1 MGGHTKE
8 DINEKNISSSDH
20 IVIHQFGHRSTICTP
35 QFLMYGFGPLHQRRF
50 EIVEQLKYLPIKTG
64 DIFYR
69 ASNAKGP
76 LGLPFSRIV
85 ARLTKS
91 KYSHAAMAL
100 MEDGVPYVLEIN
112 DRGTLKY
119 RLIDWIDTCYTNELS
134 IYRLKNLTE
143 EIKDDIETEMRKVLK
158 DDTDYDFTFS
168 DDKKYYCTEVVAV
181 IYNKI
186 GIELIK
192 PELIKDVV
200 SKWSYFLLKVGNLI
214 ISNISNYKRISN
226 FANYK

>member
-1 MGGHTKE
+1 
-8 DINEKNISSSDH
+8 
-20 IVIHQFGHRSTICTP
+20 
-35 QFLMYGFGPLHQRRF
+35 MYGFGPLHQRRF

-91 KYSHAAMAL
+91 RYSHAAMAL
-100 MEDGVPYVLEIN
+100 VEDEDVYVLEIN

-119 RLIDWIDTCYTNELS
+119 RLIDWIDTCYTGELS
-134 IYRLKNLTE
+134 IYRLKSLTE
-143 EIKDDIETEMRKVLK
+143 EIKDDIEVEMRKVLNR
-158 DDTDYDFTFS
+158 DPDYDFTFS
-168 DDKKYYCTEVVAV
+168 DDKKYYCTEVVAS

-186 GIELIK
+186 GIELVE
-192 PELIKDVV
+192 PERIKDVL
-200 SKWSYFLLKVGNLI
+200 SKWKYFLLSVGNLI
-214 ISNISNYKRISN
+214 ISSISDCKLPLDNKLYYIGNENQGLMSSDKTKLVYRYKLVT
-226 FANYK
+226 

>member
-1 MGGHTKE
+1 
-8 DINEKNISSSDH
+8 
-20 IVIHQFGHRSTICTP
+20 
-35 QFLMYGFGPLHQRRF
+35 MYGFGPLHQRRF

-91 KYSHAAMAL
+91 RYSHAAMAL
-100 MEDGVPYVLEIN
+100 VEDEDVYVLEIN

-119 RLIDWIDTCYTNELS
+119 RLIDWIDTCYTGELS
-134 IYRLKNLTE
+134 VYRLKSLTE
-143 EIKDDIETEMRKVLK
+143 EIKDDIEVEMRKVLNR
-158 DDTDYDFTFS
+158 DPDYDFTFS
-168 DDKKYYCTEVVAV
+168 DDKKYYCTEVVAS

-186 GIELIK
+186 GIELVE
-192 PELIKDVV
+192 PERIKDVL
-200 SKWSYFLLKVGNLI
+200 SKWKYFLLSVGNLI
-214 ISNISNYKRISN
+214 ISSISDCKLPLDNKLYYIGNENQGLMSSDKTKLVYRYKLVT
-226 FANYK
+226 